1 MQKNAIDIMLEILS
15 TKELSITQRNILEE
29 AGIQCYERNF
39 INIKPLNFKAPKR
52 VQNAIF
58 TSKNAVNAILEKDI
72 HITNCFCVGD
82 KTEALLKH
90 HNFNVVEK
98 AYQASTL
105 AQIIIQKYK
114 EDSFHLF
121 CGNLR
126 REELPDLLKN
136 HQVTLHEIQVYQTK
150 LSSKNMLRSYD
161 AILFFS
167 PSAVESYAQRNLF
180 EDTIVFCLG
189 KTTEAEVKKHTN
201 NLITAD
207 RTTIE
212 NVLVQVIKYFKEH

>member
-1 MQKNAIDIMLEILS
+1 MLEILS
-15 TKELSITQRNILEE
+15 TKELTITQRNILEE
-29 AGIQCYERNF
+29 AGIQCYEQNF
-39 INIKPLNFKAPKR
+39 IRINPIEFKTPK
-52 VQNAIF
+52 QIENAIF
-58 TSKNAVNAILEKDI
+58 TSKNAVNAILDKNI
-72 HITNCFCVGD
+72 QITNCFCVGD

-90 HNFNVVEK
+90 HKFKVIEK

-105 AQIIIQKYK
+105 AQKIVQQYK
-114 EDSFHLF
+114 TETFHLF

-126 REELPDLLKN
+126 REELPHLLHK
-136 HQVTLHEIQVYQTK
+136 HQVELHEIQVYQTK
-150 LSSKNMLRSYD
+150 LRSKNMLRSFD

-167 PSAVESYAQRNLF
+167 PSAVESYAKRNLF